1 MFTLES
7 NVPIAA
13 APRGRKATTFP
24 LADMEIGQSF
34 VMAIEG
40 EGKEATKNLESWRRK
55 VRIAIKAFVAEFDA
69 KFQMAKTPDGLRV
82 WRIA

>member
-7 NVPIAA
+7 NVPISA

-24 LADMEIGQSF
+24 LADMEIGHSF
-34 VMAIEG
+34 VIAIEG
-40 EGKEATKNLESWRRK
+40 EAKEATKNLESWRRK

-69 KFQMAKTPDGLRV
+69 KFQMAKTSDGLRI

>member
-55 VRIAIKAFVAEFDA
+55 VRIAIKVAEFDA

-82 WRIA
+82 WRTA